1 MQQKKVFSLNLLL
14 LLLISSAIFTAL
26 TVVMARSFFIHGD
39 YLFQGNELT
48 IAPVQSEA
56 TTPRS
61 KQTQEQARL
70 QGGVAAAISGL
81 LAISFLL
88 RKRLSLQQQV
98 EDAAQALK
106 IYTLPPQTLAPGLA
120 AHLCGFSSAALATF
134 FDLAQRGHLRIEEG
148 EPKWGQR
155 TFEIVRLPLQEPL
168 QAHEEALLNA
178 LFRYP
183 KQDRASLT
191 QVFRVV
197 SSKVYQKALED
208 ELTLRGWH
216 SITRTD
222 QRQRF
227 AFLAGLIMALGL
239 LSFIVGIAIG
249 WSNLLGAILIG
260 SGSGMILAGFG
271 GLILTL
277 SISTLTDHAAHQAI
291 LWREFANY
299 LKEITQGNIQPPGPE
314 IFERYLPFAA
324 AFGLLDEWVSYFF
337 GTSKGS
343 IPDWFRSNAANDLSM
358 QEDAFIAMILSLSA
372 AATSYTAVS
381 CETGASSGIVL
392 SSVR

>member
-26 TVVMARSFFIHGD
+26 TVVMTRSFFIHGD
-39 YLFQGNELT
+39 RLLQRNELT

-70 QGGVAAAISGL
+70 QGGIAAAISGL
-81 LAISFLL
+81 MAISFLL

-98 EDAAQALK
+98 EEAAQALK

-183 KQDRASLT
+183 KKDRASLA
-191 QVFRVV
+191 QVARVV
-197 SSKVYQKALED
+197 SSKVYQKALKD

-222 QRQRF
+222 QRQHF
-227 AFLAGLIMALGL
+227 AFLSGLLMAFGL
-239 LSFIVGIAIG
+239 LSFAAGIAIG
-249 WSNLLGAILIG
+249 WGYSLGAILMGGG
-260 SGSGMILAGFG
+260 SGLILAGFG

-277 SISTLTDHAAHQAI
+277 SISTLTDHAARQAVQ
-291 LWREFANY
+291 WGEFANY
-299 LKEITQGNIQPPGPE
+299 LKKITQGNVQQLSPE

-324 AFGLLDEWVSYFF
+324 GFGLLDGWVSYFY
-337 GTSKGS
+337 GTSKGC
-343 IPDWFRSNAANDLSM
+343 IPDWFHSNAANDLSM